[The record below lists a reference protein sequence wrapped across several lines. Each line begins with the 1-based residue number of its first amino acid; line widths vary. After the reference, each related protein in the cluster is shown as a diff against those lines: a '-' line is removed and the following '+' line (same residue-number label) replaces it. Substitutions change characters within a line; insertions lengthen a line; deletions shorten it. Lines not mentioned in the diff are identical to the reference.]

1 MFITPPSPSSLVTPP
16 PGQSGSR
23 TTSKR
28 HRSFGLLRNSINNL
42 HIPVPTPPTT
52 PAALTEDFT
61 WNDLAADATT
71 PPSSAPLA
79 GLTPPSIN
87 PPRPEE
93 NQSVGYFPDLD
104 STLAPALNRA
114 RNTLLPCIE
123 EGVVSPQE
131 RARSPG
137 ATSIISVNSTSSDN
151 GRFSRS
157 MARRRAGSFT
167 SNILGQNARRNQ
179 RDSSSNSRSADLDS
193 PPSTNSDSP
202 DVVISTMPANTVN
215 ASATEDGSANLAGL
229 PADQMPTIRF
239 IPYQDPR
246 STKPSLA
253 FTATSRTLPH
263 EGCVIR
269 VGRYSERDTSP
280 GPGPNVPSAAP
291 VGFKSKVVSRRH
303 CEFWCSQ
310 GQWYVKDVKS
320 SSGTFLNHIRL
331 SQPSTE
337 SRPFPINDSDIIQ
350 LGMDFRGGEESIFR
364 CVKIRIECNRAWQ
377 KSLNNFN
384 MSTHKQLR
392 ALQNQSDA
400 ASTNSTECSICLMSV
415 APCQSLFVAPCS
427 HVWHFKCIRPILN
440 NEKLY
445 PQFLCPNCRA
455 VTDLEADIED
465 IQEAWETGEDESP
478 DVEEAS
484 AQDFASAT
492 ARRNAANTAAADGS
506 FDEPEDA
513 LVDIAAQHSMP
524 EQSDPIPLSATGVAT
539 RAAARRGNHLTGGD
553 NTTDSTGDSL
563 SAAQTP
569 SNGLR
574 DPRTASD
581 TLEGV
586 VTPRNEAGPF
596 VFDGTGGE
604 TEGGSGG
611 GTGGGSSRRF
621 FPRIRQ
627 TIPIEGAIDAGIL

>member
-1 MFITPPSPSSLVTPP
+1 MFHLSDVCCC
-16 PGQSGSR
+16 
-23 TTSKR
+23 KY
-28 HRSFGLLRNSINNL
+28 L
-42 HIPVPTPPTT
+42 HV
-52 PAALTEDFT
+52 
-61 WNDLAADATT
+61 
-71 PPSSAPLA
+71 
-79 GLTPPSIN
+79 
-87 PPRPEE
+87 
-93 NQSVGYFPDLD
+93 V
-104 STLAPALNRA
+104 
-114 RNTLLPCIE
+114 E
-123 EGVVSPQE
+123 EG
-131 RARSPG
+131 A
-137 ATSIISVNSTSSDN
+137 
-151 GRFSRS
+151 
-157 MARRRAGSFT
+157 
-167 SNILGQNARRNQ
+167 NAN
-179 RDSSSNSRSADLDS
+179 
-193 PPSTNSDSP
+193 
-202 DVVISTMPANTVN
+202 
-215 ASATEDGSANLAGL
+215 
-229 PADQMPTIRF
+229 
-239 IPYQDPR
+239 YQ
-246 STKPSLA
+246 
-253 FTATSRTLPH
+253 
-263 EGCVIR
+263 
-269 VGRYSERDTSP
+269 
-280 GPGPNVPSAAP
+280 
-291 VGFKSKVVSRRH
+291 
-303 CEFWCSQ
+303 Q
-310 GQWYVKDVKS
+310 
-320 SSGTFLNHIRL
+320 
-331 SQPSTE
+331 
-337 SRPFPINDSDIIQ
+337 
-350 LGMDFRGGEESIFR
+350 
-364 CVKIRIECNRAWQ
+364 
-377 KSLNNFN
+377 
-384 MSTHKQLR
+384 
-392 ALQNQSDA
+392 
-400 ASTNSTECSICLMSV
+400 
-415 APCQSLFVAPCS
+415 PCQSLFVAPCS